1 MSFANYIY
9 QQQES
14 FRASES
20 RDTTLVNSSDSSVI
34 DSLTP
39 DTAYNLNA
47 LEKIPHRKV
56 ELVQKKDT
64 ITTNQVLF
72 DPTLRTN
79 VNTTW
84 PSLILTLATLLLAF
98 TKAFGLTRFRQ
109 IYKSLFSYYSAYEVV
124 REERVFFHR
133 VNFSL
138 FIIYLTTISLL
149 IYYIASSN
157 NSNSSTAYLFPTIL
171 FFVIASYLLKFTSN
185 AVLGYLF
192 SHEQMIPSYSY
203 NVLLY
208 NYLLGIVL
216 IPSMALIYFSDFSS
230 QAVLKYVIFPLIIIV
245 LIIRFIR
252 FFVIGISNNVSFL
265 YIILYICTL
274 EILPLVVLG
283 KFFI

>member
-1 MSFANYIY
+1 MSFVNYIY
-9 QQQES
+9 QQQEP

-20 RDTTLVNSSDSSVI
+20 RDTTLVNSSDSSAI
-34 DSLTP
+34 DSLTT

-72 DPTLRTN
+72 DPTLRANTN
-79 VNTTW
+79 NTW

-138 FIIYLTTISLL
+138 FIIYLTTVSLL
-149 IYYIASSN
+149 IYFIASSSYA
-157 NSNSSTAYLFPTIL
+157 NSTTAYLFPIIL
-171 FFVIASYLLKFTSN
+171 FFVITSYLIKFTSN
-185 AVLGYLF
+185 VVLGYIF

-230 QAVLKYVIFPLIIIV
+230 QMVLRYVIIPLIIIV
-245 LIIRFIR
+245 LIIRFVR

-274 EILPLVVLG
+274 EILPLVVLW
-283 KFFI
+283 KFFV